1 MRKTHYDKNDIIM
14 ALLIVVALILAVF
27 TGVRLF
33 TGKRHAQ
40 AKATAKATA
49 APTIVVVTPQPQ
61 QDAAEGTDGSEANT
75 GPKANAGGF
84 MTQTGTSLNLIVN
97 WYAEEAGDEVS
108 IYIDVLL
115 DCYTLQTGS
124 RNEGITIGVGSK
136 TFVYDSAPVTETTP
150 GADTV
155 LLHATHIYVPASD
168 FVSGQCPIY
177 ATWNFGGSYGG
188 QPIPELTAQGT
199 ITLE

>member
-14 ALLIVVALILAVF
+14 ALLIVMALILALL

-33 TGKRHAQ
+33 TGKRNAQ
-40 AKATAKATA
+40 AKATAQATA
-49 APTIVVVTPQPQ
+49 APTIVVVTPTPQ
-61 QDAAEGTDGSEANT
+61 QEPEEGAGETEPVA
-75 GPKANAGGF
+75 GPKANSGGF

-108 IYIDVLL
+108 VYIDVLL
-115 DCYTLQTGS
+115 DCYTLHTGS
-124 RNEGITIGVGSK
+124 RPEGITIGVGSK
-136 TFVYDSAPVTETTP
+136 TFVYDSAPVDVSTP

-155 LLHATHIYVPASD
+155 TLCNTHIYVPASD
-168 FVSGQCPIY
+168 FASGQCPIY

-188 QPIPELTAQGT
+188 QPLPELTPQGT
-199 ITLE
+199 LTLE

>member
-14 ALLIVVALILAVF
+14 ALLIVIALILAIF
-27 TGVRLF
+27 TGVKLF

-40 AKATAKATA
+40 AKATAPASA
-49 APTIVVVTPQPQ
+49 APTIVVVTPPPQ
-61 QDAAEGTDGSEANT
+61 QETAEGAGTPETSD
-75 GPKANAGGF
+75 GPKANSGGF

-124 RNEGITIGVGSK
+124 REQGITIGVGSK
-136 TFVYDSAPVTETTP
+136 TFVYDSAPVAVSTP

-168 FVSGQCPIY
+168 FASGQCPIY

-188 QPIPELTAQGT
+188 QPIPELTAQGM

>member
-1 MRKTHYDKNDIIM
+1 M
-14 ALLIVVALILAVF
+14 
-27 TGVRLF
+27 
-33 TGKRHAQ
+33 
-40 AKATAKATA
+40 
-49 APTIVVVTPQPQ
+49 
-61 QDAAEGTDGSEANT
+61 
-75 GPKANAGGF
+75 
-84 MTQTGTSLNLIVN
+84 
-97 WYAEEAGDEVS
+97 S

-124 RNEGITIGVGSK
+124 REQGITIGVGSK
-136 TFVYDSAPVTETTP
+136 TFVYDSAPVAVSTP

-168 FVSGQCPIY
+168 FASGQCPIY

-188 QPIPELTAQGT
+188 QPIPELTAQGM